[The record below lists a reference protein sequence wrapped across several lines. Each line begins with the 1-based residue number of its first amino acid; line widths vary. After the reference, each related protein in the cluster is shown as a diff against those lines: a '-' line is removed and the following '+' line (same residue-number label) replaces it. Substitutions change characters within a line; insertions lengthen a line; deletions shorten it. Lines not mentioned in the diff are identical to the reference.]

1 MFQKG
6 GGNSDSVGPS
16 IIPSKAILTAS
27 LSVEIDSVEID
38 SVAIDGILERR
49 NYCLPTQT
57 RQGIVITLEL
67 APQRREDPA
76 RCS

>member
-27 LSVEIDSVEID
+27 LSVEIDSVE
-38 SVAIDGILERR
+38 IDGILERR